1 MKHQNGRRKL
11 NRKPAH
17 RKALL
22 RNQIIHFIRYGFLQT
37 TKPRIKEVQRL
48 VEKLITVSKLG
59 YNFNTIR
66 RVKQALPYDSEMVTK
81 LIQEIAPKY
90 IDRNGGYTRVL
101 KIGRR
106 AGDSAEMAII
116 ELVDYNLEQGDQKT
130 KEKQSAKSESKVTTR
145 KKPKKAVKKVEKE
158 PGKA

>member
-90 IDRNGGYTRVL
+90 IDRNGGYTRVIPL
-101 KIGRR
+101 GRR
-106 AGDSAEMAII
+106 TSDTSCIAR
-116 ELVDYNLEQGDQKT
+116 LEWVQ
-130 KEKQSAKSESKVTTR
+130 
-145 KKPKKAVKKVEKE
+145 
-158 PGKA
+158 